1 MNNDDDYTAITPT
14 LKKNNLT
21 WPQAKMDSIKDLQAR
36 YRIHYFPTTLLVG
49 PDGKIVSLGQTR
61 KKQPGLRGQ
70 QLIKSLD
77 ELLPP

>member
-1 MNNDDDYTAITPT
+1 MNNDPDYTMVIPT
-14 LKKNNLT
+14 LKRNAHT
-21 WPQAKMDSIKDLQAR
+21 WTQATVNSIEQLQTR

-49 PDGKIVSLGQTR
+49 PDGKIISLGQTR

-70 QLIKSLD
+70 DLIRSLD